1 MNDYS
6 TIVASLFTLSATS
19 IINPPETA
27 PVCIGDQL
35 AITCNVTGNFL
46 KWSINLFLSTGDESY
61 SRILSTF
68 SETTYLQLNNTQFTF
83 SRVSP
88 QSNLPLE
95 SVVLISPATNYLN
108 GTVVNCTDT
117 ATGKSSSTIIK
128 IIADNIIMGR
138 YKIILIIRGEKLNDE
153 IIMLL

>member
-1 MNDYS
+1 M
-6 TIVASLFTLSATS
+6 IVASLFTLSATS

-68 SETTYLQLNNTQFTF
+68 SETTYLQ
-83 SRVSP
+83 
-88 QSNLPLE
+88 
-95 SVVLISPATNYLN
+95 
-108 GTVVNCTDT
+108 
-117 ATGKSSSTIIK
+117 
-128 IIADNIIMGR
+128 
-138 YKIILIIRGEKLNDE
+138 
-153 IIMLL
+153 